1 MRITRKR
8 EVGGEEQRIITRSR
22 RGGSGERQS
31 RKTPLFPPRLRVI
44 AFLVL
49 AISSC
54 TRSAE
59 APVVATAD
67 KDWTRGAVC
76 YEIFVRSFSDS
87 NGDGIGDF
95 NGLTAKLDYIND
107 GKPDTQTDLG
117 ASCLWLMPVA
127 QSPSYHGYD
136 VADYYT
142 IESDYGTNDDF
153 KRFMTEAHRRGIRV
167 LVDMVLNHASSEH
180 PSFKAAVSDT
190 TSPYRG
196 WYRFSPTALG
206 KGPWGADAWH
216 KSPAGNEYYYGVF
229 WSGMPDLNYASEAV
243 REEAK
248 KVATFWLRDMDVDGF
263 RLDAIPYL
271 TEDGTCLS
279 GCPATYAY
287 LREYAAH
294 LRSVKPDAYT
304 VGEAWGP
311 IDMVMPYYPDQ
322 LTSYFGFEL
331 SDSLLAA
338 VNRGTLGGMLS
349 GYLRLQDTLPAH
361 RWSPFLT
368 NHDGTRAM
376 TRVGGDM
383 SKARVAAT
391 LLLTLPGL
399 PFVYYGEEIGM
410 IGDKP
415 DERLRTPMQW
425 SPKAGLG
432 FTTGKPWESAQPDS
446 FTTTVDG
453 QSAETGSLLNL
464 YRQLINLRKRNEAL
478 ATGELV
484 PLSASSPGVA
494 AYLRRAGER
503 AVLVVANLSAGA
515 VAGVTISAPASTLPA
530 GRYVSRQLLGGADG
544 AGLEVAADGAIAS
557 YQPLSVALARGQVLV
572 FELVPR

>member
-1 MRITRKR
+1 MCTAL
-8 EVGGEEQRIITRSR
+8 VSCG
-22 RGGSGERQS
+22 RG
-31 RKTPLFPPRLRVI
+31 
-44 AFLVL
+44 
-49 AISSC
+49 
-54 TRSAE
+54 AE
-59 APVVATAD
+59 TTVAQLES
-67 KDWTRGAVC
+67 DWTHGGAC

-95 NGLTAKLDYIND
+95 NGLTSKLDYVND
-107 GKPDTQTDLG
+107 GNPDTKTDLG
-117 ASCLWLMPVA
+117 ASCLWLMPVT

-190 TSPYRG
+190 TSPYRD

-229 WSGMPDLNYASEAV
+229 WSGMPDLNYGSEAV

-248 KVATFWLRDMDVDGF
+248 KIATFWLRDMDVDGF

-271 TEDGTCLS
+271 TEDGACLS
-279 GCPATYAY
+279 GCPGTYAY

-338 VNRGTLGGMLS
+338 VNRGTSGGMLS

-368 NHDGTRAM
+368 NHDGTRVM

-446 FTTTVDG
+446 FSTTVDA
-453 QSAETGSLLNL
+453 QNADSSSLLNL
-464 YRQLINLRKRNEAL
+464 YRQLINLRKTNDAL
-478 ATGELV
+478 AAGTLV
-484 PLSASSPGVA
+484 PLTASNPAVA
-494 AYLRRAGER
+494 AYLRRAGDR
-503 AVLVVANLSAGA
+503 SVLVVANLGA
-515 VAGVTISAPASTLPA
+515 ADVSGVTLAALANALPA
-530 GRYVSRQLLGGADG
+530 GKYTPRGLLGGPDG
-544 AGLEVAADGAIAS
+544 TALEVGADGAIAN
-557 YQPLSVALARGQVLV
+557 YQPIPGALGRGQVLV
-572 FELVPR
+572 FELITR